1 MDAGRLVLAFFRSRF
16 HLRAFV
22 EPVVPMESLMAR
34 KFVCTLGSWKS
45 SLSWSDGI
53 SEADMCASWQDWYRL
68 SICWEYMGDFAMSWT
83 GDLM

>member
-1 MDAGRLVLAFFRSRF
+1 
-16 HLRAFV
+16 
-22 EPVVPMESLMAR
+22 MAR